1 MGHSCAA
8 RVVAAA
14 LPGPAAPPRFL
25 HHVSCVPRV
34 CVRVPR
40 HSEGARGLVG
50 RRSDVRF
57 CGPSSVLLSSG
68 RFRFLAHAGSLR
80 VSVARRLRPATAR
93 VDRCRF
99 FPSVRALVS
108 QSTLSARE
116 FLFAC
121 PYHTAGLA
129 AEGTVGQSFASRRGV
144 CVGSSHASPRRVAG
158 HVRGALVCG
167 FPTRSQRLLRATWLI
182 LPVVI
187 CLSQR
192 LSHACLSISDY
203 TVKLRMAH

>member
-1 MGHSCAA
+1 M
-8 RVVAAA
+8 
-14 LPGPAAPPRFL
+14 
-25 HHVSCVPRV
+25 
-34 CVRVPR
+34 
-40 HSEGARGLVG
+40 
-50 RRSDVRF
+50 
-57 CGPSSVLLSSG
+57 CGFVIPSSVLLSSG

-99 FPSVRALVS
+99 SKCARARVSVDTLGTWISCLLVLATRLGSQQKALSVS
-108 QSTLSARE
+108 PL
-116 FLFAC
+116 
-121 PYHTAGLA
+121 
-129 AEGTVGQSFASRRGV
+129 
-144 CVGSSHASPRRVAG
+144 RRVVACVW
-158 HVRGALVCG
+158 VRPTPRLVASQD
-167 FPTRSQRLLRATWLI
+167 TSEERSFVVFQPLTQRLLRATWLI